1 MCVGNAL
8 IYNFR
13 TKNMKCNKYLQFE
26 LYFFVVILVLLL
38 SNITIASLFPS
49 SSSSVDNDINGT
61 AIIFTAT
68 LPVKYK
74 YMLPKQCLQPTLIY
88 KPIDSINGI
97 VYTPYLVVDTAGEYI
112 VSCYHVL

>member
-1 MCVGNAL
+1 
-8 IYNFR
+8 
-13 TKNMKCNKYLQFE
+13 MKCSQYLQFE

-38 SNITIASLFPS
+38 SNIITIASLFPTS
-49 SSSSVDNDINGT
+49 SLSVNNDNNGT

>member
-1 MCVGNAL
+1 
-8 IYNFR
+8 
-13 TKNMKCNKYLQFE
+13 MKCNKYLQFE

-49 SSSSVDNDINGT
+49 SSSSVDNDSNGT

-97 VYTPYLVVDTAGEYI
+97 VNTPYLVVDTAGEYI

>member
-1 MCVGNAL
+1 
-8 IYNFR
+8 
-13 TKNMKCNKYLQFE
+13 MKCNKYLQFE

-38 SNITIASLFPS
+38 SNIITITSLLPTS
-49 SSSSVDNDINGT
+49 SLSVNNDNNGT

-97 VYTPYLVVDTAGEYI
+97 VNTPYLVVDTAGEYI